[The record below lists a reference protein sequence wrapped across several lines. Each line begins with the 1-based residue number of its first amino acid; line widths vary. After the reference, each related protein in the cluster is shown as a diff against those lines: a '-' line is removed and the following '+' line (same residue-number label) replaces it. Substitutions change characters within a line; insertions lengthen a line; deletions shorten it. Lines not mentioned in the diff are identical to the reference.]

1 MAIMLNILTILGI
14 GIQTYE
20 TKEKKKKD
28 KPENK

>member
-1 MAIMLNILTILGI
+1 LNILTVLGI

-20 TKEKKKKD
+20 TKEKKKKKKD